1 MLFLMDCTKCT
12 KIILGFFVLIYF
24 GASLVIC
31 DEDIPFCK
39 ESLKELKKDLK
50 DWQERCL
57 NNALEY
63 SRDINTPCCNAEK
76 KNIQSRRKTHRKL
89 CFYKGK
95 HFIYMLQ
102 RIAEKFDM
110 LLQMGGRFST
120 LNYETQQQTLNNQL
134 KGTGWEFATK
144 IYDKKMGTLL

>member
-12 KIILGFFVLIYF
+12 KIILGFFVFIYF
-24 GASLVIC
+24 GESLVIC

-50 DWQERCL
+50 DWQDRCL
-57 NNALEY
+57 NNTLEY
-63 SRDINTPCCNAEK
+63 LRDIDTPCCNGEK
-76 KNIQSRRKTHRKL
+76 KYIQNRRKMHRNL

-102 RIAEKFDM
+102 CMAEKFDM
-110 LLQMGGRFST
+110 LFQMGGRFCT
-120 LNYETQQQTLNNQL
+120 LNYETQQQTLSNQL

-144 IYDKKMGTLL
+144 TYDKKMGTLL

>member
-12 KIILGFFVLIYF
+12 KIILSFFVLIYF

-57 NNALEY
+57 NNTLEY

-76 KNIQSRRKTHRKL
+76 KYIQSRRKMHRKL

-95 HFIYMLQ
+95 HFILY
-102 RIAEKFDM
+102 A
-110 LLQMGGRFST
+110 ST
-120 LNYETQQQTLNNQL
+120 HSKEVRYVVTN
-134 KGTGWEFATK
+134 GWEILHLKLRNTTADVK
-144 IYDKKMGTLL
+144 QSIKGHWMGICNKNI